1 MAAGLNRSDSVK
13 TLTEAEPGI
22 WGAADRGDV
31 AGVQRWLEEGV
42 DVNARNCLGCVPLM
56 YAAGSG
62 HLEVVNLLLAQP
74 GVCVNIRNNDRLT
87 CFMLAMQ
94 VGRDAS
100 GWTGSG
106 QEQLKKMMDL
116 PSLSEVDWARNDRVS
131 VARLE
136 SGLTLSHSS
145 GQFSWRPPASARPL

>member
-1 MAAGLNRSDSVK
+1 MRCEMASGLARSDSVQ
-13 TLTEAEPGI
+13 TLTDPGPGV

-31 AGVQRWLEEGV
+31 EGVRRCLEDGV

-56 YAAGSG
+56 YACGSG
-62 HLEVVNLLLAQP
+62 HLEVVNLLLSKP
-74 GVCVNIRNNDRLT
+74 GICVNIRNNDRLT

-116 PSLSEVDWARNDRVS
+116 PSLSEVDWARNDRVGS
-131 VARLE
+131 V
-136 SGLTLSHSS
+136 SHS
-145 GQFSWRPPASARPL
+145 Q